1 MSIATD
7 TAQKHLAEQRDWVKK
22 RHLED
27 QKAVAARGGTSGLVD
42 ERMLAESMRSVR
54 YRDEAHAAGDI
65 ADNSVE
71 AGATQFHVVFKT
83 KGSTIEEIAFIDD
96 GSGIEPTFL
105 PHATKWGGSSY
116 EGRRNT
122 FGRFGFGLPSASVN
136 RGRRFDVISRT
147 ASDAEFLGVTIDLDG
162 LKATEG
168 IVPLPEVTQR
178 EIPDW
183 ILEYIS
189 GPQGAEVFRGG
200 LEALR
205 TVVIWSKFDRL
216 QWSKKQQSAAR
227 FLEHFGITY
236 ASWLGVVK
244 MVVDG
249 ALVEPVDVLFTTP
262 GYRWYD
268 IEGHPGAEAQDPI
281 NFTIPDADGTPQEV
295 KVRFSYL
302 GVDAINARVK
312 SPGRGRPTK
321 IRQRIRMNYNGI
333 FVTRNERFIELANPS
348 VITWNPYARQVGIA
362 IDFPPE
368 LDEIFGVT
376 PDKQTIM
383 FTDRLVGLLD
393 GHGVIR
399 AFKAL
404 QAKVAEERHR
414 RKLEQ
419 DTVGD
424 EDQTRPS
431 EATIARVV
439 ELDTRRTRKA
449 ADETREEAERNLR
462 EKVKKLAEETGV
474 AEEEI
479 EEAQQKKH
487 AEKPYRVAFE
497 QQTADEPFYTPRMEG
512 TQLVLRINTGHPW
525 YEQLFG
531 KLGPNDAEFR
541 SGIELMLWVL
551 AMSEIDATGEIRVF
565 YRSER
570 PEWSRKLAMAF
581 ELHPVIFNKVGSRQE
596 LDDEAPW
603 VEDDE
608 REASEV

>member
-83 KGSTIEEIAFIDD
+83 KGNTIEEIAFIDD
-96 GSGIEPTFL
+96 GSGIEPSFL

-147 ASDAEFLGVTIDLDG
+147 SSDQEFLGVTIDLDG

-168 IVPLPEVTQR
+168 IVPLPEVTGRQLP
-178 EIPDW
+178 EW
-183 ILEYIS
+183 IVEYVS
-189 GPQGAEVFRGG
+189 GSEGAEVFRGG
-200 LEALR
+200 LEAVR
-205 TVVIWSKFDRL
+205 TVVIWSKLDRL
-216 QWSKKQQSAAR
+216 QWSNKQQSAAR

-249 ALVEPVDVLFTTP
+249 AAVEPVDVLFTTP

-268 IEGHPGAEAQDPI
+268 IEGHPGAESQDPI
-281 NFTIPDADGTPQEV
+281 NFTIPDADGTPHEV

-302 GVDAINARVK
+302 GVDAINAQVK

-383 FTDRLVGLLD
+383 FTDRLVGLLE

-424 EDQTRPS
+424 EEGTRPS
-431 EATIARVV
+431 EAAIARVV

-449 ADETREEAERNLR
+449 PDETREEADRNLR

-487 AEKPYRVAFE
+487 TEKPYRVAFE

-531 KLGPNDAEFR
+531 KLGPDDAEFR

-570 PEWSRKLAMAF
+570 AEWSRKLAMAF

-596 LDDEAPW
+596 LDDEIPW
-603 VEDDE
+603 VEDDD
-608 REASEV
+608 REASEA